1 MSLARTE
8 RAALADLFAE
18 VGPER
23 PTLCEGWN
31 TGDLLNHL
39 LVRERRPDA
48 AGGMFVPA
56 LAGWTRRVTAGYA
69 EQSWD
74 ERIALLRNGP
84 PVWNPMRIPAV
95 DAAANGAEML
105 IHHEDVRRGEPGWAP
120 RQLDPVTQR
129 QVVALLGNPLT
140 RLALRRAG
148 VGLTAV
154 VTDTAGD
161 PERRVVVREAAPTV
175 ELRGGSVDL
184 VLVLAGRSAATVEV
198 TGPPAAVDAFRAAP
212 FGL

>member
-31 TGDLLNHL
+31 TADLLDHL

-48 AGGMFVPA
+48 VGGMFVPA

-69 EQSWD
+69 AQSWD

-120 RQLDPVTQR
+120 RQLDPATQR

-140 RLALRRAG
+140 RLALRRAA

-154 VTDTAGD
+154 VTDTPDD
-161 PERRVVVREAAPTV
+161 PDRRVVVRDAQPMVVVRA
-175 ELRGGSVDL
+175 GAVDL
-184 VLVLAGRSAATVEV
+184 VLLLSGRSAVDCEL
-198 TGPPAAVDAFRAAP
+198 TGPADAIAAFRAAS
-212 FGL
+212 FGA